1 MDSHWD
7 LDHNKSLML
16 TYLRMA
22 LSSYMMLIKR
32 HNRNLDDDNYF
43 DKMLRINK
51 KLVTYELSN
60 LILRIAI
67 RAAAMISN
75 KKERKSG

>member
-1 MDSHWD
+1 
-7 LDHNKSLML
+7 
-16 TYLRMA
+16 
-22 LSSYMMLIKR
+22 MLIKR
-32 HNRNLDDDNYF
+32 HNRNWDDDNYF

-51 KLVTYELSN
+51 KLVTHELSN